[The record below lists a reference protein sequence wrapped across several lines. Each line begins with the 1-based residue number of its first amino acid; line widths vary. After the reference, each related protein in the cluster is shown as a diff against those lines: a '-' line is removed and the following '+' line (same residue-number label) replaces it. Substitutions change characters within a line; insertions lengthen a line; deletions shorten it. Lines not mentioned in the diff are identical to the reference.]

1 MFSRIQIEALEAGK
15 AANSPAIRTLAQAEL
30 PASVYASFVYDE
42 YWLSGQATIDELLAT
57 LRTALSEL
65 GGTLCYFPHT
75 TLAGRMAQTRALLAQ
90 RVPFITEF
98 GQHLTHLERG
108 SPLQW
113 LAYLTR
119 EIHKAEPED
128 VDYFFTEIAATLQ
141 HEIVI
146 RTAASAFRITELE
159 LYYHGRNHPDP
170 YVHKGPEQLKHLHW
184 YFNKAS
190 SLDLT
195 FGDKEANS
203 FGGILLRGLQ
213 QVPLGPTDAPASADV
228 YTSGPR
234 NIVRTLV
241 AHWGSALYN
250 SFHFGL
256 ANAPEPTPRPMQP
269 WRTQRFGLVLRTDD
283 TSENPYFAR
292 TYRFLTDE
300 GYLKQL
306 KNKEALCQEQQ
317 MDADTAYRILGY
329 KPGWL

>member
-1 MFSRIQIEALEAGK
+1 MFSTRQIQALEAGK

-30 PASVYASFVYDE
+30 PASVYASFVYNE
-42 YWLSGQATIDELLAT
+42 YWLTGQATIDELLAT
-57 LRTALSEL
+57 LKAASSDL
-65 GGTLCYFPHT
+65 GGPLCYLPHK
-75 TLAGRMAQTRALLAQ
+75 TLAGRTAQTRELLAQ

-98 GQHLTHLERG
+98 GQHLTYLERG
-108 SPLQW
+108 SPLEW
-113 LAYLTR
+113 LAYLTQ

-146 RTAASAFRITELE
+146 RTATADFRITELE
-159 LYYHGRNHPDP
+159 IYYNGRNHPDP

-195 FGDKEANS
+195 FGDQESNS
-203 FGGILLRGLQ
+203 FGGILLRGLEQ
-213 QVPLGPTDAPASADV
+213 LPLEPTSEPASAGL

-241 AHWGSALYN
+241 ANWGSALYN

-256 ANAPEPTPRPMQP
+256 ANAPAPIPRPKQP
-269 WRTQRFGLVLRTDD
+269 WRTQRFGLVLRADD
-283 TSENPYFAR
+283 TSANPYFAR
-292 TYRFLTDE
+292 PYRFLTNE
-300 GYLKQL
+300 SYLKQL
-306 KNKEALCQEQQ
+306 KNKEAICQEQQ
-317 MDADTAYRILGY
+317 LDADTAYRILGY
-329 KPGWL
+329 KPSWL